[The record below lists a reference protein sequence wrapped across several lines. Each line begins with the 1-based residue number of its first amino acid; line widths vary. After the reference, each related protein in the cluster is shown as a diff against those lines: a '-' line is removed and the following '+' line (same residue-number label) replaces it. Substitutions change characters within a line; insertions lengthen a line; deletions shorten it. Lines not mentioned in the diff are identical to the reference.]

1 MPKESKPHD
10 RFLKTHD
17 EFVAIYKYIKDQIEN
32 RCANVKQRP
41 QGHK

>member
-1 MPKESKPHD
+1 MPKECKPHD

-17 EFVAIYKYIKDQIEN
+17 EFVVIYKYIKNQKEN
-32 RCANVKQRP
+32 RCQNVKQRP